1 MEDISYINTRR
12 IRKEKNITL
21 KELSDTTGLSIS
33 FLSKY
38 ENGKTNITVSALF
51 SIAHALDVPIKD
63 LIAPEDEEDFLIV
76 RKDDRISVT
85 QNIKDGTKQ
94 DFLTRGSLFGMQV
107 TVMHMPPYSS
117 SGDLESHDGEEFLYV
132 LEGEIVL
139 TIENRTF
146 TRLLQDDMAYY
157 FARNKHGWKNPTD
170 KTATFLAVTTYNAF

>member
-1 MEDISYINTRR
+1 MQDISYINTRR

-21 KELSDTTGLSIS
+21 KELSDVTGLSVS

-38 ENGKTNITVSALF
+38 ENGKTNITVASLF
-51 SIAHALDVPIKD
+51 SIAHALDVPIKV
-63 LIAPEDEEDFLIV
+63 LIASEDEEEFLIV
-76 RKDDRISVT
+76 RKEDRISVV
-85 QNIKDGTKQ
+85 QNAKDCTMQ

-132 LEGEIVL
+132 LDGEIEL

-146 TRLLQDDMAYY
+146 TQLKKDDMAYY
-157 FARNKHGWKNPTD
+157 FARSRHGWKNNTD
-170 KTATFLAVTTYNAF
+170 KEATFLAVTTYNAF